1 MLNPPMRGA
10 LVREETEENVKKY
23 IAFNYGLVS
32 LIDHAVGEILA
43 SLKKLGLSKN
53 TLVIFTSDHGDYMGE
68 HGITLKGPSPFIGTL
83 QIPLIW
89 KVPGITKPGVSEALI
104 SSVDIPKTIL
114 ELLDIKERYRPPQM
128 QGFDMTPILKNATD
142 NIRESIFITE
152 DEEVGPKGPLYTR
165 VCHLI
170 TKDYK
175 LTKYAELP
183 NYGDIY
189 HRKNDKEELRNL
201 WNRSKDLRMKLV
213 DKLLHEY
220 MITSSRFPIRQG
232 GT

>member
-1 MLNPPMRGA
+1 
-10 LVREETEENVKKY
+10 
-23 IAFNYGLVS
+23 LVS